1 METEHV
7 ETVWLGSPGCGL
19 VGPHAFE
26 FQWTFQRNAD
36 GRYNQRRASHR
47 VLPQWRGQVFY
58 IEAAEL
64 PISRIRHAGLELVDG
79 VWELLFASGALDDSI
94 WAALDKHCC
103 WNLLAPISTDVCSR
117 EGTRMEL
124 KRLRRRWMC
133 RYGKWQRLALANG
146 RYFPPPAI
154 AVLTARFEGEVQLW
168 LSWGKGY
175 APADLSL
182 LVQRSASYPWM
193 VLPRE
198 ASQLISWREAIQ

>member
-1 METEHV
+1 MKTESLD
-7 ETVWLGSPGCGL
+7 TAWLGSPGCGL

-47 VLPQWRGQVFY
+47 ATPQWRGQVLFV
-58 IEAAEL
+58 EAAEL

-79 VWELLFASGALDDSI
+79 VWEVLFVSGAFDGSI
-94 WAALDKHCC
+94 WATLDKHCS
-103 WNLLAPISTDVCSR
+103 WSLLAPIGADVCSR

-124 KRLRRRWMC
+124 ERLRRHWIR
-133 RYGKWQRLALANG
+133 RYGQWQRRAVANG
-146 RYFPPPAI
+146 RYFPPPVS
-154 AVLTARFEGEVQLW
+154 AVLTVRFEGAVELW

-182 LVQRSASYPWM
+182 LLQRSAASPWR
-193 VLPRE
+193 VLSHQ
-198 ASQLISWREAIQ
+198 ASRLIIWREPS